1 MGTLGEVGVYRV
13 DKNKDISGLTM
24 HDLDAVKEL
33 FQRFGICPTRDIYFI
48 NVEVDGV
55 LNIGDLYAHSRFIRV
70 YSDPKVSAFGI
81 YLDRGSCMYEHD
93 ELRCLIIC
101 NSCMR
106 FTGFI
111 SDARTIRLKNTLFEK
126 EPSAFFDRDFLK
138 TCAEDLSKY
147 FFHEMGISDTYMYH
161 QPGWLKDTP
170 EPQGVYFTK
179 TSTELTEEEKNYMLN
194 DILVTRDLASLSF
207 AFNDTVFIKV
217 KPVKVIFNNPATI
230 VIWNDGT
237 KTIVKKQKGDRYDK
251 EKGLALCYMKKAL
264 GNTSRKLN
272 DALRKGLDE

>member
-1 MGTLGEVGVYRV
+1 MWKPDDEASVYRV

-24 HDLDAVKEL
+24 HDLDAIKEL
-33 FQRFGICPTRDIYFI
+33 FQRFGIRPTRDISFI
-48 NVEVDGV
+48 NVELDSPLKV
-55 LNIGDLYAHSRFIRV
+55 GDLHAHSRFIRV

-93 ELRCLIIC
+93 DLRCLIIC

-106 FTGFI
+106 FNGFI
-111 SDARTIRLKNTLFEK
+111 SDARAVRLKNALFEK
-126 EPSAFFDRDFLK
+126 SDTIFDKDFLGK
-138 TCAEDLSKY
+138 CAEDLSKH
-147 FFHEMGISDTYMYH
+147 FLHEMEIEDTDTYH
-161 QPGWLKDTP
+161 PGWFRDTP
-170 EPQGVYFTK
+170 EPQGIYFTK
-179 TSTELTEEEKNYMLN
+179 PLTNLSEEEKNYMLK
-194 DILVTRDLASLSF
+194 DILVARDIASLSF

-230 VIWNDGT
+230 VIWDDGT
-237 KTIVKKQKGDRYDK
+237 KTIVKRQKGDRYDK

-264 GNTSRKLN
+264 GNTSRQLN

>member
-1 MGTLGEVGVYRV
+1 MGTTDEASVYRV
-13 DKNKDISGLTM
+13 DKDISGLTM
-24 HDLDAVKEL
+24 HDPDAIKEL
-33 FQRFGICPTRDIYFI
+33 FQHFGIRPTRDISFI
-48 NVEVDGV
+48 NVELDNV
-55 LNIGDLYAHSRFIRV
+55 LNIGDLHAHSRFIRV

-81 YLDRGSCMYEHD
+81 YLDRRSCMYEHD

-101 NSCMR
+101 NSCMQ
-106 FTGFI
+106 FNGFI
-111 SDARTIRLKNTLFEK
+111 SDARAIRLKNTLFVK
-126 EPSAFFDRDFLK
+126 GPAAYYDKVLLDMA
-138 TCAEDLSKY
+138 AEDLTSHLLY
-147 FFHEMGISDTYMYH
+147 EMGISDCAWYR
-161 QPGWLKDTP
+161 PGWLRDTP

-179 TSTELTEEEKNYMLN
+179 TPTELAEEEKNYMLK
-194 DILVTRDLASLSF
+194 DILVAKDLASLSF

-230 VIWNDGT
+230 VVWDDGT

-264 GNTSRKLN
+264 GNTSRQLN

>member
-24 HDLDAVKEL
+24 HDLDTVKEL

-81 YLDRGSCMYEHD
+81 YLDRKSCMYEHD

-106 FTGFI
+106 LNGFI
-111 SDARTIRLKNTLFEK
+111 SDARAVRLKYTLFEK

-147 FFHEMGISDTYMYH
+147 FLHEMGISDTYMYH
-161 QPGWLKDTP
+161 HPGWLKDTP

-194 DILVTRDLASLSF
+194 DILVTRELASSSF
-207 AFNDTVFIKV
+207 AFNYNVFIKV

-230 VIWNDGT
+230 VIWDDGT
-237 KTIVKKQKGDRYDK
+237 KTIVKRQKGDRYDK

-264 GNTSRKLN
+264 GNSSRQLN

>member
-1 MGTLGEVGVYRV
+1 MGKRDKVSVYRV
-13 DKNKDISGLTM
+13 DNRKDISGLTM
-24 HDLDAVKEL
+24 HDPDVIKEL
-33 FQRFGICPTRDIYFI
+33 FQRFGIRPTKDISFI
-48 NVEVDGV
+48 NSELDSF
-55 LNIGDLYAHSRFIRV
+55 LNVGDLYARGRFVLV

-81 YLDRGSCMYEHD
+81 YLDRRSYMYEHD

-106 FTGFI
+106 FNGFV
-111 SDARTIRLKNTLFEK
+111 SDECAVRLKKTLFEK
-126 EPSAFFDRDFLK
+126 TDAVFDKDFLEK
-138 TCAEDLSKY
+138 CADDLSRH
-147 FFHEMGISDTYMYH
+147 FLDELGIKGTYH
-161 QPGWLKDTP
+161 HPGWLRETP

-179 TSTELTEEEKNYMLN
+179 TLTDLPEEEKNYMLK
-194 DILVTRDLASLSF
+194 DILVARDIALMF
-207 AFNDTVFIKV
+207 GFNDTVFIKA

-230 VIWNDGT
+230 VIWDDGT

-264 GNTSRKLN
+264 GNTSRQLN

>member
-1 MGTLGEVGVYRV
+1 MGTIDEAGVYRV

-24 HDLDAVKEL
+24 HDPDTIKDL
-33 FQRFGICPTRDIYFI
+33 FQRFGIRLTRDISFI
-48 NVEVDGV
+48 NVELDNV

-81 YLDRGSCMYEHD
+81 YLDRKSCMYEHD

-101 NSCMR
+101 NSCMQ
-106 FTGFI
+106 FNGFI
-111 SDARTIRLKNTLFEK
+111 DDARVVRLKNSFFVKQPAAFYDK
-126 EPSAFFDRDFLK
+126 ELLDMA
-138 TCAEDLSKY
+138 AEDLTSH
-147 FFHEMGISDTYMYH
+147 FLHEMEISDPWRR
-161 QPGWLKDTP
+161 PGWLRDTP

-179 TSTELTEEEKNYMLN
+179 TSAELTEEEKNYMLK
-194 DILVTRDLASLSF
+194 DILVAKDLASLSF
-207 AFNDTVFIKV
+207 AFNDTIFIKV

-230 VIWNDGT
+230 VIWDDGT
-237 KTIVKKQKGDRYDK
+237 KTIVKRQKGDRYDK